1 MQLTSHSDY
10 ALRLLMYLAIHSQE
24 KTATVK
30 DASERYGISTN
41 HLAKV
46 AQRLVQE
53 KLIISQRGRGG
64 GLKLALPAEEINIG
78 LLLRKI
84 ENPELLECFGTN
96 CQCPIEPVCVL
107 FSALRKAQKAF
118 FAVLDEYTLADV
130 VKNKHKLQQ
139 SLSLPTAV

>member
-24 KTATVK
+24 KPATVK

-78 LLLRKI
+78 LLL
-84 ENPELLECFGTN
+84 
-96 CQCPIEPVCVL
+96 
-107 FSALRKAQKAF
+107 
-118 FAVLDEYTLADV
+118 
-130 VKNKHKLQQ
+130 
-139 SLSLPTAV
+139 